1 MEPQRAV
8 GNLRGQ
14 IDVVGPVVER
24 VEELG
29 VGLPGPRKALVQ
41 GGAGD
46 VLDALHQLDQALVG
60 GRAHLRESDA
70 AVAGHPGGDPV
81 PGRRAEAVV
90 PGGLAGVVHVDVDE
104 AGGEEPATGY
114 ELLWAGSVA
123 ISHG

>member
-46 VLDALHQLDQALVG
+46 VLDALHQLDQALVV
-60 GRAHLRESDA
+60 GRAHRREADA
-70 AVAGHPGGDPV
+70 AVAGHHRSEEHTSELPSLM
-81 PGRRAEAVV
+81 RTSYAVFC
-90 PGGLAGVVHVDVDE
+90 LKKK
-104 AGGEEPATGY
+104 
-114 ELLWAGSVA
+114 
-123 ISHG
+123 